1 MTAKKL
7 IAHDIP
13 ALSITHTG
21 RDAFHYLSDYHVKHL
36 PVVDEER
43 LVGLISEEDIFNHKL
58 SDPLSE
64 YDFAMLRPFAAN
76 ADDHV
81 FEVMRVMGQHRLTVM
96 PVVDGEERY
105 LGLISQND
113 LLPYFAKSA
122 SLTENG
128 AVLLLDLPRRDYV
141 LSTISRIIE
150 DEGVKVLGA
159 FVANSESDAENIEL
173 TLKLDRHDLS
183 RVIHSLERHEY
194 VVKETFGEIEYSE
207 ALKERYDSFMK
218 YLNI

>member
-1 MTAKKL
+1 MTAQKL

-13 ALSITHTG
+13 ALSIEQTG
-21 RDAFHYLSDYHVKHL
+21 RDAFHFLSDYHVKHL
-36 PVVDEER
+36 PVVDEKR

-64 YDFAMLRPFAAN
+64 YDFALMRPFAAK
-76 ADDHV
+76 ADDHI
-81 FEVMRVMGQHRLTVM
+81 FEVMRVMGLHRLTVM
-96 PVVDGEERY
+96 PVVDAEEHY

-113 LLPYFAKSA
+113 LLPYFAKTA

-128 AVLLLDLPRRDYV
+128 AVLVLEVPRRDYM
-141 LSTISRIIE
+141 LSTISRIVE
-150 DEGVKVLGA
+150 EEGVRVLGA
-159 FVANSESDAENIEL
+159 FVSNGESDPENVEI

-183 RVIHSLERHEY
+183 RVIPSLERHDY
-194 VVKETFGEIEYSE
+194 IVKETFGEIEYSE

-218 YLNI
+218 YLNM